1 MNLIVLKFAI
11 CDDIDVVCE
20 YIEKFLVRIC
30 KEKNLSMEYDT
41 FYSGDEFISVL
52 NKKVY
57 DCIFLDIEIGT
68 TNGIEVSKYLREKQ
82 NNETTEIIY
91 ISQHS
96 QYAVNLFDYD
106 PITFLLKPFDDAMMM
121 KAFNKF
127 LKRMNIGD
135 EVFVVKIGYDIKRI
149 PTKDILYFESSDH
162 RINLHTS
169 TAVVPFYNKIDNII
183 SKVNE
188 KTFIQI
194 HKSIIVNKMHI
205 KRFYYDSVVLDNGE
219 TLPISQSRRKFV
231 RSWIL
236 GD

>member
-11 CDDIDVVCE
+11 CDDIDSVCE
-20 YIEKFLVRIC
+20 YIEEFLVRIC

-41 FYSGDEFISVL
+41 FYSGDEFISAL
-52 NKKVY
+52 NKNVY
-57 DCIFLDIEIGT
+57 DCIFLDIEIGS

-91 ISQHS
+91 ISQHT

-106 PITFLLKPFDDAMMM
+106 PITFLLKPFNDAMIM

-127 LKRMNIGD
+127 LKRINIGE
-135 EVFVVKIGYDIKRI
+135 EVFPVKIGYDIKRI
-149 PTKDILYFESSDH
+149 PIKDILYFESSDH
-162 RINLHTS
+162 KILLHTS
-169 TAVVPFYNKIDNII
+169 TAVDSFYDKIDNIL
-183 SKVNE
+183 SKVNP

-205 KRFYYDSVVLDNGE
+205 KRFYYDSIELDNDE
-219 TLPISQSRRKFV
+219 TLPISQSRRKYV
-231 RSWIL
+231 RLSIL
-236 GD
+236 EE

>member
-1 MNLIVLKFAI
+1 MLKFAI

-149 PTKDILYFESSDH
+149 PTKDILYFESYDH

-169 TAVVPFYNKIDNII
+169 TAIVPFYNKIDNII

>member
-11 CDDIDVVCE
+11 CDDIDSVCK
-20 YIEKFLVRIC
+20 YIEEFLVRIC

-41 FYSGDEFISVL
+41 FYSGDEFISAL
-52 NKKVY
+52 NKNVY

-68 TNGIEVSKYLREKQ
+68 TNGIEVSKYLREKL

-106 PITFLLKPFDDAMMM
+106 PITFLLKPFDDAMIM

-135 EVFVVKIGYDIKRI
+135 EVFVVKTGYDIKRI

-162 RINLHTS
+162 RIDLHTVS
-169 TAVVPFYNKIDNII
+169 TVMSFYEKIDNIV
-183 SKVNE
+183 SKVNP

-194 HKSIIVNKMHI
+194 HKSIIVNTMHI
-205 KRFYYDSVVLDNGE
+205 KRFNYDSIELDNDE